1 MWNQLLVNCE
11 VNGHLLNES
20 SGVTAKRVRG
30 ALKALDRLD
39 DVVDLEKPLEA
50 FALDQLLQR
59 SHLVRISQFDTC
71 VGK

>member
-1 MWNQLLVNCE
+1 LFNCE

-20 SGVTAKRVRG
+20 SGVAAKRVRG

-39 DVVDLEKPLEA
+39 DVVNLEKPLEA

-59 SHLVRISQFDTC
+59 SHLVRISQFDAC
-71 VGK
+71 VDK